1 MQYQNQTLVP
11 FRTRLVFWLLPCV
24 NYPDGISSQMVLVSS
39 SFIDQLHSLGKFSC
53 AKVRSNFGRRRFNI
67 SGSGVKS
74 LINHFVTSDI
84 ISWLQIKA
92 RFHYCNIRN
101 ASSSPCETRRCKF
114 WPINCG
120 VMRSTTNSAQPSR
133 LVRPTVPP
141 SFFLPRWRAGKK
153 YCLVEIVAV

>member
-1 MQYQNQTLVP
+1 MVA
-11 FRTRLVFWLLPCV
+11 LPCV

-101 ASSSPCETRRCKF
+101 ASSPPCETRRCKF